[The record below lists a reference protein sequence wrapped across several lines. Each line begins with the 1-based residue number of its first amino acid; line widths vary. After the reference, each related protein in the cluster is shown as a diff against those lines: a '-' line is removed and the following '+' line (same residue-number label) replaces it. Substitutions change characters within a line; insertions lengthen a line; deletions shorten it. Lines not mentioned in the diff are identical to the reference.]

1 MDFKR
6 QPFLEKSISEI
17 NPEKDIGIA
26 ILGRVIDIN
35 SKNIVIDDSS
45 GSASAYFANEDAL
58 KNLSMNDIVRLFGF
72 IMPNPEGFEIKG
84 DFIQKMNGIDVSLY
98 RKVMLK
104 KLTE

>member
-6 QPFLEKSISEI
+6 QPFIEKSIAEI
-17 NPEKDIGIA
+17 NPEKDIGIS

-45 GSASAYFANEDAL
+45 GSATAYFTNEDAL
-58 KNLSMNDIVRLFGF
+58 KNLSMNDIIRLFGF

-84 DFIQKMNGIDVSLY
+84 DFVQKMNGIDVGLY
-98 RKVMLK
+98 KKVILK
-104 KLTE
+104 KSTE